1 MGRVKK
7 TMQLVEKSI
16 GRINDNYNMCTENV
30 EDIKR
35 QVEISTI

>member
-16 GRINDNYNMCTENV
+16 GVSMIIMICVQRMLRI
-30 EDIKR
+30 
-35 QVEISTI
+35 